1 MRIHLK
7 NISKSFAKNQVLKG
21 VDFALES
28 GEVHALMGENGAGKS
43 TLMKILT
50 GVYTQDEGQ
59 VFIDGKETRFK
70 NAKEAEEKGIAF
82 IHQELNIFPNLTVA
96 ENLFLGHEEKIGHTG
111 ILKTKKMEQKTEE
124 FLAGL
129 GLSVKASK
137 LAGSLSV
144 GQQQMIEIAK
154 ALRLQAKVIIMD
166 EPTAALTDREIK
178 ILFSVIQKL
187 KKQGVSFVYIS
198 HRMEEIFEIC
208 DHITVLRD
216 GQHIATKQVNELTFD
231 EIVYM
236 MVGRSIGDR
245 YPVRSGQK
253 KSDVFLEVKRLTR
266 KGAFENVSFQVKKG
280 EILGVAGLMGAGRT
294 EIMKAIFGYE
304 PIHSGEIW
312 INGDR
317 VPIRKPAD
325 AIQHGLGFITEDRK
339 SEGLILDF
347 SIQENMVLP
356 ILKQFQSLFVVSN
369 QKEKSFVQKMIK
381 KLNIKT
387 ISETQSVKSLSGGN
401 QQKVVLSKWLGLK
414 PDCLILDEPTR
425 GVDVGAKKE
434 IYSLMQELADQGV
447 ALIVVSSDLPEVLGI
462 SDRIMVI
469 SEGKVS
475 GFVDKQDA
483 TGEKIMN
490 LATGGK

>member
-1 MRIHLK
+1 MQIQLK
-7 NISKSFAKNQVLKG
+7 KISKSFAKNPVLKK
-21 VDFALES
+21 VDFSLGP

-50 GVYTQDEGQ
+50 GVYSQDEGQ
-59 VFIDGKETRFK
+59 VFIDGHETKFK
-70 NAKEAEEKGIAF
+70 HAKEAEEKGIAF

-96 ENLFLGHEEKIGHTG
+96 ENLFLGHEEKIRYTG
-111 ILKTKKMEQKTEE
+111 ILKTKQMEQITEE
-124 FLAGL
+124 YLSSL

-137 LAGSLSV
+137 YAGSLSV

-154 ALRLQAKVIIMD
+154 ALRLNARVIIMD
-166 EPTAALTDREIK
+166 EPTAALTDREIQ
-178 ILFSVIQKL
+178 ILFSLIRKL

-198 HRMEEIFEIC
+198 HRMEEIFDLC
-208 DHITVLRD
+208 DKITILRD
-216 GQHIATKQVNELTFD
+216 GQYIATKQVNETSFD
-231 EIVYM
+231 EVVYM

-245 YPVRSGQK
+245 FPIRSGQMK
-253 KSDVFLEVKRLTR
+253 ADKYLEVKRLTK
-266 KGAFENVSFQVKKG
+266 KGVFENISFHVNTG

-294 EIMKAIFGYE
+294 EIMKAIFGYDAA
-304 PIHSGEIW
+304 HSGEIW
-312 INGDR
+312 INEDR
-317 VPIRKPAD
+317 VSIRKPTD
-325 AIQHGLGFITEDRK
+325 AIKYGLSFITEDRK

-347 SIQENMVLP
+347 SIQDNMVLP
-356 ILKQFQSLFVVSN
+356 ILKQFQSFLAISE
-369 QKEKSFVQKMIK
+369 QKEKNFVRKMIK
-381 KLNIKT
+381 KLNIKAT
-387 ISETQSVKSLSGGN
+387 NETQQVKSLSGGN
-401 QQKVVLSKWLGLK
+401 QQKVVLAKWLGLR
-414 PDCLILDEPTR
+414 PNCLILDEPTR

-434 IYSLMQELADQGV
+434 IYALMQELADQGV
-447 ALIVVSSDLPEVLGI
+447 AIVVVSSDLPEILGI